1 MIVLLLSQS
10 HVLHGFPLGW
20 GQAAGCTMPFSECPC
35 VPPTDR
41 GFRPCPISPSLESV
55 SVSPSGTEHR
65 VTSPAGVST
74 RPARWTWTQ
83 GIESRTEAKREAC
96 GNTTAGKFTPHL
108 HGYLVPASSACTRL
122 VAAIRNAP
130 ESFHQ
135 LSITGQC
142 SLEDVRD
149 HFSQPLAPC
158 SAAKSATAVNTLIK
172 KATTV
177 YVTATVAE
185 MSKPL

>member
-1 MIVLLLSQS
+1 MFFMASHWGGGRQQAVLCPFRSAR
-10 HVLHGFPLGW
+10 VFPLLH
-20 GQAAGCTMPFSECPC
+20 
-35 VPPTDR
+35 R

-96 GNTTAGKFTPHL
+96 GSTTAGKFTPHL

-135 LSITGQC
+135 LSIAGQC

-158 SAAKSATAVNTLIK
+158 SAAKPATAVNTLIK